1 MFLICL
7 LLIGLVAI
15 AMVTDTEPSTADLAE
30 FIPIP
35 VRVAKTKNFSSQRL
49 DHSRYMS

>member
-7 LLIGLVAI
+7 LLIGLIAI
-15 AMVTDTEPSTADLAE
+15 AIVADTESSTAEQAE
-30 FIPIP
+30 FIP
-35 VRVAKTKNFSSQRL
+35 VRVAKAENSCSQHL